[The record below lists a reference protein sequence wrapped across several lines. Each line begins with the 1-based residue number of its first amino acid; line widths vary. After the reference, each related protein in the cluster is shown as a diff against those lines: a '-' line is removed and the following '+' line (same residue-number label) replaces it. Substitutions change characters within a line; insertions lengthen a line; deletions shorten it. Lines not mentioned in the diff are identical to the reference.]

1 MAENGADL
9 PIVNFERISETL
21 SIFKLPLIL
30 ASIGILLTVFSLI
43 LIFKP
48 SSKSEGIVFSTD
60 ASSSAKTKIR
70 VDVVGSLNK
79 PGVYE
84 FIEGDRVSDA
94 ISVAGGLRDE
104 ADRDWIEKNIN
115 RAAKLV
121 DGGKIYIPSTKDS
134 VEGKIQNPNIKNQ
147 NEGSNLLGVT
157 TGFININSASQS
169 ELEALP
175 GVGPVTAGKIIS
187 GRPYQTIDELKTKNS
202 VGNAL
207 FDKIKDKLSI

>member
-1 MAENGADL
+1 MGLCYSLDMAENGADL

-187 GRPYQTIDELKTKNS
+187 ARPY
-202 VGNAL
+202 
-207 FDKIKDKLSI
+207 